1 MRLYETMMED
11 CQMID
16 KTTVSDGMGGF
27 IPTWVDGAPFTA
39 AIIKD
44 NSMEARRAEKEGVTE
59 LYTVTTQ
66 KGLTLEY
73 HDVFK
78 RLSDGQ
84 VFRVTSNQKDSETPK
99 AASFE
104 FGQVSAERWA
114 LT

>member
-16 KTTVSDGMGGF
+16 KTTIPDGMGGF
-27 IPTWVDGAPFTA
+27 TPTWVDGAPFTA
-39 AIIKD
+39 AIVKD
-44 NSMEARRAEKEGVTE
+44 SSMEARWAEKEGVTE
-59 LYTVTTQ
+59 LYKITTQ
-66 KGLTLEY
+66 KGISLEY

-84 VFRVTSNQKDSETPK
+84 VFRVTSNQRDSETPT
-99 AASFE
+99 AASFQ
-104 FGQVSAERWA
+104 FGQVTAERWA